1 METEGWRKTAASV
14 LREGGVVIAKVNKKQ
29 LGRFWPIYDGG
40 SEGQKAKGLH
50 LIQNLV
56 FIEEQLT
63 QLQGEIREKGV
74 VSEYQNGENQW
85 GTRKSPEVDVYN
97 ALLKNYI
104 SGIKQLNEIFGEAV
118 APEDD
123 LTKFINQPRGG
134 GAK

>member
-1 METEGWRKTAASV
+1 MVRD
-14 LREGGVVIAKVNKKQ
+14 GGVVIAKVSKKQ

-40 SEGQKAKGLH
+40 SDEQKAKGLH
-50 LIQNLV
+50 LVQNLV

-104 SGIKQLNEIFGEAV
+104 SGIKQLNEIFGEQAQ
-118 APEDD
+118 AEDE
-123 LTKFINQPRGG
+123 LTEFLKNGRGG

>member
-1 METEGWRKTAASV
+1 M
-14 LREGGVVIAKVNKKQ
+14 REGGVVIAKVSKKQ

-40 SEGQKAKGLH
+40 SDEQKAKGLH
-50 LIQNLV
+50 LVQNLV

-104 SGIKQLNEIFGEAV
+104 SGIKQLNEIFGEQAQ
-118 APEDD
+118 AEDE
-123 LTKFINQPRGG
+123 LTEFLKKGKGG
-134 GAK
+134 GTK

>member
-1 METEGWRKTAASV
+1 M
-14 LREGGVVIAKVNKKQ
+14 REGGVVIAKVNKKQ

-50 LIQNLV
+50 LVQNLV
-56 FIEEQLT
+56 FIEGQLA
-63 QLQGEIREKGV
+63 QLQGEIRERGV
-74 VSEYQNGENQW
+74 VCEYQNGENQW

-104 SGIKQLNEIFGEAV
+104 SGIKQLNEIFGEQAQ
-118 APEDD
+118 ADD
-123 LTKFINQPRGG
+123 ELIEFLKQGRGG

>member
-1 METEGWRKTAASV
+1 M
-14 LREGGVVIAKVNKKQ
+14 REGGVVIAKVSKKQ

-40 SEGQKAKGLH
+40 SDEQKAKGLH

-104 SGIKQLNEIFGEAV
+104 SGIKQLNEIFGEQAQ
-118 APEDD
+118 AEDE
-123 LTKFINQPRGG
+123 LTEFLKNGKGG
-134 GAK
+134 GTK

>member
-1 METEGWRKTAASV
+1 M
-14 LREGGVVIAKVNKKQ
+14 REGGVVIAKVSKKQ

-40 SEGQKAKGLH
+40 SDEQKAKGLH
-50 LIQNLV
+50 LVQNLV

-104 SGIKQLNEIFGEAV
+104 SGIKQLNEIFGEQAQ
-118 APEDD
+118 AEDE
-123 LTKFINQPRGG
+123 LTEFLKNGRGG

>member
-1 METEGWRKTAASV
+1 M
-14 LREGGVVIAKVNKKQ
+14 REGGVVIAKVNKKQ

-40 SEGQKAKGLH
+40 SEEQKVKGLH
-50 LIQNLV
+50 LVQNLV
-56 FIEEQLT
+56 FIEGQLA

-74 VSEYQNGENQW
+74 VCEYQNGENQW

-104 SGIKQLNEIFGEAV
+104 SGIKQLNEIFGEQAQ
-118 APEDD
+118 ADD
-123 LTKFINQPRGG
+123 ELIEFLKQGRGG

>member
-1 METEGWRKTAASV
+1 MRK
-14 LREGGVVIAKVNKKQ
+14 GGVVIAKVNKKQ

-40 SEGQKAKGLH
+40 SEEQKVKGLH
-50 LIQNLV
+50 LVQNLV
-56 FIEEQLT
+56 FIEGQLA

-74 VSEYQNGENQW
+74 VCEYQNGENQW

-104 SGIKQLNEIFGEAV
+104 SGIKQLNEIFGEQAQ
-118 APEDD
+118 AEDE
-123 LTKFINQPRGG
+123 LIEFLKQGRGG